1 MGEEV
6 EAPEAA
12 DPPPRLSGRLATT
25 VTTWTTHPPC
35 GGSGTEWVGVA
46 PHPPWV
52 GIHTTTTTENEIL
65 TRFLH
70 CRTCGASPMADH
82 AMIHMSVTHRHVIE
96 SVSATRVISMVP
108 RETATPHHLPPTT
121 TTLTIT
127 LPHVV
132 E

>member
-1 MGEEV
+1 VGEEV
-6 EAPEAA
+6 AAPEAA
-12 DPPPRLSGRLATT
+12 DPPPRLSGRLAAT

-52 GIHTTTTTENEIL
+52 GIHTTTTIENEIL
-65 TRFLH
+65 TCFPHR
-70 CRTCGASPMADH
+70 GASPTADH

-96 SVSATRVISMVP
+96 SVSVPHVISTAP
-108 RETATPHHLPPTT
+108 RETATHHLLPMTA
-121 TTLTIT
+121 TLTIT